1 MIDIFIRN
9 IKNDPTIKRH
19 LLKSI
24 SWRVV
29 GSIDTIVLGWII
41 TGKLASGLKI
51 GAFEIVTK
59 LLLYF
64 IHERIWHRIKFGLL
78 TRVKRAE
85 QVKRENAGNLFAQTM
100 KIGKNEREALN
111 KHKAFTIWLTGLPA
125 SGKSSIAKELDVRL
139 YNMGYRSYCLDGD
152 NTRIGINSDLGF
164 SVEDRSEN
172 IRRVAEIAK
181 LFNEAG
187 IITIASFISPFER
200 DRILAKQIIGPD
212 NFIETFIDTDIE
224 VCKVRDKKGL
234 YALASQ
240 GKLKDFTGVSSP
252 YEKPLSADIHL
263 DSGGMIIE
271 ESVDIVMQSL
281 TKMGYLMV
289 P

>member
-1 MIDIFIRN
+1 MIDILLRK

-24 SWRVV
+24 SWRVI
-29 GSIDTIVLGWII
+29 GSIDTVVLGWLI
-41 TGKLASGLKI
+41 TGKLTSGLKI
-51 GAFEIVTK
+51 GSLEIITK

-64 IHERIWHRIKFGLL
+64 IHERVWHGIKFGLL

-125 SGKSSIAKELDVRL
+125 SGKSSIARELDVRL
-139 YNMGYRSYCLDGD
+139 FNMGYRSYCLDGD

-164 SVEDRSEN
+164 SGEDRSEN

-187 IITIASFISPFER
+187 IITIASFISPFEN
-200 DRILAKQIIGPD
+200 DRMQAKQIIGPP
-212 NFIETFIDTDIE
+212 NFVETYVDADIE
-224 VCKVRDKKGL
+224 VCKKRDKKGL
-234 YALASQ
+234 YRLAAQ
-240 GKLKDFTGVSSP
+240 GKLKNFTGISSP
-252 YEKPLSADIHL
+252 YEKPVSADIHI
-263 DSGGMIIE
+263 DSGSMMVE
-271 ESVDIVMQSL
+271 ECADMVLQSL
-281 TKMGYLMV
+281 TKMGYLILR
-289 P
+289 